1 MSILLA
7 STDFWE
13 DMEVWSSGLQEAMPE
28 MDIKVYPDE
37 GDVND
42 IEYAVVWKHPRGILK
57 KYPNLKAILSLGA
70 GVDHIISDS
79 ELPKG
84 LPIVRLVDKKLTHE
98 MYLHSLH
105 WVLHFH
111 SNQYLYRIQQQ
122 SREWVQQS
130 SVQSEDRTIGIM
142 GLGNIGKAIGDSLV
156 NLDFKVIGWGARPK
170 NSTGEIEYYYGH
182 EQLSEFLSQTDI
194 LINILPLTENTK
206 NILTKNELK
215 LLPKGSFII
224 NIGRGGI
231 INENDLLSFLNSGH
245 INAAALDV
253 FAQEPLPENN
263 SLWGHSSVYI
273 TPHIAGQSN
282 PGSAAKTIAENIRLI
297 EKGESPYPIY
307 SLNSGY

>member
-98 MYLHSLH
+98 MCLHSLH

-122 SREWVQQS
+122 SREWIQQS

-194 LINILPLTENTK
+194 LINVLPLTENTK

>member
-98 MYLHSLH
+98 MCLHSLH

-122 SREWVQQS
+122 SREWIQQS

-253 FAQEPLPENN
+253 FAQEPLPDNN

>member
-111 SNQYLYRIQQQ
+111 SDQYLYRIQQQ
-122 SREWVQQS
+122 SREWIQQS

-215 LLPKGSFII
+215 FLPKGSFII

>member
-98 MYLHSLH
+98 MCLHSLH

-170 NSTGEIEYYYGH
+170 NSLGEIEYYYGH

>member
-28 MDIKVYPDE
+28 IDIKVYPDE

-98 MYLHSLH
+98 MCLHSLH

-122 SREWVQQS
+122 SREWIQQS

>member
-13 DMEVWSSGLQEAMPE
+13 DMEVWSSALQEAMPE
-28 MDIKVYPDE
+28 MNVKVYPDE

-42 IEYAVVWKHPRGILK
+42 IEYAVVWKHPRGILNQ
-57 KYPNLKAILSLGA
+57 YPNLKAILSLGA
-70 GVDHIISDS
+70 GVDHVISDP
-79 ELPKG
+79 ELPEG

-98 MYLHSLH
+98 MFLHSLH

-111 SNQYLYRIQQQ
+111 SDQYLYRIQQQ
-122 SREWVQQS
+122 RCEWIQQS

-142 GLGNIGKAIGDSLV
+142 GLGNIGKSIGDSLV
-156 NLDFKVIGWGARPK
+156 NLDFNVVGWGARPK
-170 NSTGEIEYYYGH
+170 NSLGEINYYYGQ
-182 EQLSEFLSQTDI
+182 EQLAVFLRQSDI
-194 LINILPLTENTK
+194 LINVLPLSENTK

-215 LLPKGSFII
+215 LLPEGSFII

-231 INENDLLSFLNSGH
+231 INESDLLSALDSGH
-245 INAAALDV
+245 ITAAALDV

-263 SLWGHSSVYI
+263 SLWTHPSVYV

-282 PGSAAKTIAENIRLI
+282 PRSAAKTIAENIRLI
-297 EKGESPYPIY
+297 ETGEDPYPIY

>member
-13 DMEVWSSGLQEAMPE
+13 DMGVWSSCLQEAIPE
-28 MDIKVYPDE
+28 KEIRVYPDE
-37 GDVND
+37 GNRDD
-42 IEYAVVWKHPRGILK
+42 IEYAVVWKHPRGILN

-70 GVDHIISDS
+70 GVDHIISDP
-79 ELPKG
+79 ELPETP
-84 LPIVRLVDKKLTHE
+84 PIVRLVDKKLTHE
-98 MYLHSLH
+98 MILHSLH

-111 SNQYLYRIQQQ
+111 SDQYLYRIQQQ
-122 SREWVQQS
+122 SRKWIQQS

-156 NLDFKVIGWGARPK
+156 NLDFKVLGWGTSPK
-170 NSTGEIEYYYGH
+170 NSLGDIEYYFGH
-182 EQLSEFLSQTDI
+182 DQLSRFLSQTEI
-194 LINILPLTENTK
+194 LINVLPLTEKTK
-206 NILTKNELK
+206 NILTKTELAY
-215 LLPKGSFII
+215 LPKGSFII

-231 INENDLLSFLNSGH
+231 INENDLISILDTGD
-245 INAAALDV
+245 IAATALDV
-253 FAQEPLPENN
+253 FADEPLPEKN
-263 SLWGHSSVYI
+263 SLWAHPSVYI

-307 SLNSGY
+307 SFNKGY

>member
-13 DMEVWSSGLQEAMPE
+13 DMEVWSSALQEAMPE
-28 MDIKVYPDE
+28 INVKVYPDE

-42 IEYAVVWKHPRGILK
+42 IEYAVVWKHPRGILNQ
-57 KYPNLKAILSLGA
+57 YPNLKAILSLGA
-70 GVDHIISDS
+70 GVDHVISDP
-79 ELPKG
+79 ELPEG

-98 MYLHSLH
+98 MFLHSLH

-111 SNQYLYRIQQQ
+111 SDQYLYRIQQQ
-122 SREWVQQS
+122 SREWIQQS

-142 GLGNIGKAIGDSLV
+142 GLGNIGKSIGDSLV
-156 NLDFKVIGWGARPK
+156 NLDFNVVGWGARPK
-170 NSTGEIEYYYGH
+170 NSLGEINYYYGQ
-182 EQLSEFLSQTDI
+182 EQLADFLRQSDI
-194 LINILPLTENTK
+194 LINVLPLTENTK

-215 LLPKGSFII
+215 LLPEGSFII

-231 INENDLLSFLNSGH
+231 INESDLLSALDSGH
-245 INAAALDV
+245 ITAAALDV

-263 SLWGHSSVYI
+263 SLWTHPSVYV

-282 PGSAAKTIAENIRLI
+282 PRSAAKTIAENIRLI
-297 EKGESPYPIY
+297 ETGEDPYPIY

>member
-13 DMEVWSSGLQEAMPE
+13 DMEVWSSGLQEVMPE
-28 MDIKVYPDE
+28 MDVRVYPDE

-42 IEYAVVWKHPRGILK
+42 VEYAVVWKHPRGILK

-70 GVDHIISDS
+70 GVDHIISDP
-79 ELPKG
+79 ELPEG

-98 MYLHSLH
+98 MCLHSLH

-111 SNQYLYRIQQQ
+111 SDQYLYRIQQQ
-122 SREWVQQS
+122 SREWIQQS

-142 GLGNIGKAIGDSLV
+142 GLGNIGKAIGDSLI
-156 NLDFKVIGWGARPK
+156 NLDFKVVGWGARPK
-170 NSTGEIEYYYGH
+170 ESLGGIEYYCGH
-182 EQLSEFLSQTDI
+182 EQLADFLSQTDV
-194 LINILPLTENTK
+194 LINVLPLTEDTK
-206 NILTKNELK
+206 NILTKIELAF
-215 LLPKGSFII
+215 LPKGSFII

-231 INENDLLSFLNSGH
+231 INESDLLTSLDSGH
-245 INAAALDV
+245 ITAVALDV

-263 SLWGHSSVYI
+263 SLWDHPSVYV

-282 PGSAAKTIAENIRLI
+282 PGSAAQTIADNIRLI
-297 EKGESPYPIY
+297 EKGETPYPIY
-307 SLNSGY
+307 SHSSGY

>member
-13 DMEVWSSGLQEAMPE
+13 DMEVWSSGLQEVMPE
-28 MDIKVYPDE
+28 MDVRVYPDE

-42 IEYAVVWKHPRGILK
+42 VEYAVVWKHPRGILK

-70 GVDHIISDS
+70 GVDHIISDP
-79 ELPKG
+79 ELPEG

-98 MYLHSLH
+98 MCLHALH

-111 SNQYLYRIQQQ
+111 SDQYLYRIQQQ
-122 SREWVQQS
+122 SREWIQQS

-156 NLDFKVIGWGARPK
+156 NLDFNVIGWGARPK
-170 NSTGEIEYYYGH
+170 HSLGNIEYYCGH
-182 EQLSEFLSQTDI
+182 EQLSDFLSQTDI
-194 LINILPLTENTK
+194 LINVLPLTENTK
-206 NILTKNELK
+206 NILSKIELAF
-215 LLPKGSFII
+215 LPKGSFII

-231 INENDLLSFLNSGH
+231 INESDLLTTLDSGH
-245 INAAALDV
+245 ITATALDV

-263 SLWGHSSVYI
+263 SLWVHPSVYV

-282 PGSAAKTIAENIRLI
+282 PGSAARTIADNIRLI

-307 SLNSGY
+307 SHSSGY